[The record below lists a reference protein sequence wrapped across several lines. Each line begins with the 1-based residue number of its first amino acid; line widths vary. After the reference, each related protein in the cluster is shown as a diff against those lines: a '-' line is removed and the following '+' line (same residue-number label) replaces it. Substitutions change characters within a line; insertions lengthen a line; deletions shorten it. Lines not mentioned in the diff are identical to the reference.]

1 MTKPK
6 AVIFDID
13 GTLADVEHRRH
24 FVDGRNGKKKDFK
37 SFYEAMGSDGA
48 HEDIVELLFM
58 YRGKGYKIL
67 ICTGRPEQYREITE
81 KWLSDLLAFAI
92 VEIENDGEKTKSNT
106 DVSKG
111 YHELLMRPDE
121 RGHEP
126 DYLVKQDMLNELR
139 KDYDIKLA
147 VDDRDQVV
155 KMWRDNGIRCLQVA
169 EGDF

>member
-24 FVDGRNGKKKDFK
+24 FVDGSMGKKDFNK
-37 SFYEAMGSDGA
+37 FYEAMGDDGV
-48 HEDIVELLFM
+48 HEDIRELYRM
-58 YRGKGYKIL
+58 YSSTHKYSMI
-67 ICTGRPEQYREITE
+67 ICTGRPEQYRGVTE
-81 KWLSDLLAFAI
+81 DWLWKYSIF
-92 VEIENDGEKTKSNT
+92 SN
-106 DVSKG
+106 G
-111 YHELLMRPDE
+111 LLMRSEKRRHD
-121 RGHEP
+121 P
-126 DYLVKQDMLNELR
+126 DYLIKQDMLAEIR
-139 KDYDIKLA
+139 KRFDVVLA